1 MSQTTEEV
9 IRRPQARRA
18 TELPQD
24 EVRHRPMTHEGMIT
38 PVVDDVTNE
47 EGPTTSAEQADQP
60 EHGGG
65 GEEYAAPRT
74 VATEGIYVE
83 CNTSFCRHMKDWF
96 DATVGSQADAC
107 KERNTFVCRESVAF
121 PSFDFHVSKSH
132 AQPKAATEENGT
144 EEATV
149 GVKRSVEDGQELM
162 NSCLEYARKPT
173 EGVQDVL
180 SFLQHFNLDLR
191 RMKDD
196 PSEDPLQRMMQ
207 LSLDYGI
214 DAPVSFSLNYDVTA
228 EGPAP
233 FSLVITLNPEVRE
246 FVSARRSLEEDEV
259 DDFYQYLLAHYALVD
274 DENVTAQLADTDD
287 ESEFVRNELER
298 VPI

>member
-1 MSQTTEEV
+1 
-9 IRRPQARRA
+9 
-18 TELPQD
+18 
-24 EVRHRPMTHEGMIT
+24 
-38 PVVDDVTNE
+38 
-47 EGPTTSAEQADQP
+47 
-60 EHGGG
+60 
-65 GEEYAAPRT
+65 
-74 VATEGIYVE
+74 
-83 CNTSFCRHMKDWF
+83 MKDWF
-96 DATVGSQADAC
+96 D
-107 KERNTFVCRESVAF
+107 ERSVARRTRARSGT
-121 PSFDFHVSKSH
+121 PSCAASPWPSPGFDFHVSK
-132 AQPKAATEENGT
+132 PTAATGENAT
-144 EEATV
+144 KEATV
-149 GVKRSVEDGQELM
+149 GVKRSVEDGQELI
-162 NSCLEYARKPT
+162 NSCLEYARKPA

-180 SFLQHFNLDLR
+180 TFLQHFNLDLR

-246 FVSARRSLEEDEV
+246 FVSARHSLEEDEV

-287 ESEFVRNELER
+287 EVSLCEMNSREFPFELI
-298 VPI
+298 VGTNYS